1 MIGGAPGSEAR
12 VAAVVSVHSFRGGT
26 GKSNTTANVAALLA
40 ASGKRVGVSDAD
52 IQSPGIHV
60 VFGIAGDEVTG
71 SLNEFLW
78 DERTIGDVVLDVSDG
93 AGEAG
98 GPLFLISASVILRA
112 DAPDE
117 VSGWAHRVSPD
128 GQSTE
133 VPATVDVAGRRI
145 SIAPQPGG
153 TT

>member
-12 VAAVVSVHSFRGGT
+12 VAAVVSVHSFRGER

-40 ASGKRVGVSDAD
+40 ASGKRVGVIDAD
-52 IQSPGIHV
+52 IQSPGVHV
-60 VFGIAGDEVTG
+60 LFGIAGDEVTG

-78 DERTIGDVVLDVSDG
+78 GERAIGDVALDVTDG

-98 GPLFLISASVILRA
+98 GRLFLISASVVLAA

-117 VSGWAHRVSPD
+117 VSVWAHRVSPD

-133 VPATVDVAGRRI
+133 VPATVDIAGRHI
-145 SIAPQPGG
+145 SIAAQPGG
-153 TT
+153 ST